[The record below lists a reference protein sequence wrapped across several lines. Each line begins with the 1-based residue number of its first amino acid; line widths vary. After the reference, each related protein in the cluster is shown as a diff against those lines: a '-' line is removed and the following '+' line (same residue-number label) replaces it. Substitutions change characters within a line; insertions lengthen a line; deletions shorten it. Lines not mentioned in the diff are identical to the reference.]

1 MSVRQP
7 AALAAGPPSIPHHS
21 FRTSPKFTEKISLI
35 DRCSSEAA
43 MLTTLPSDSI
53 FAAITHQSCCLTH
66 PLLPLLAVSTRSD
79 LLWSIALCAVV
90 SLATGL
96 LTGPLVI
103 RWLRRNFQERIHS
116 DSTQLNT
123 LHAGKSG
130 TPTMGG
136 ILILFAFICG
146 LLVIPGRPLPAAP
159 GLLCIGTALTFGAL
173 GAIDDLIKARTHK
186 KGLTIRQKLC
196 SQIVLAG
203 IISIGIHYARPVP
216 DSPTDQTADAV
227 SSLLLFVPWSTIV
240 LVAMSNAV
248 NLTDGLDGLAAGC
261 LTTAAAALAW
271 ILAGHTETQALALPA
286 AALAGSTLSFLGFN
300 RYPARVFMGD
310 TGALA
315 SGAVLATIALLGN
328 RELLLPIC
336 GSVFLIETTS
346 VIAQVVWFRRTKTR
360 LLLCSPLHNHFVFRK
375 VPEPT
380 IVYCFWAVS
389 CVSAVIAGI
398 CLD

>member
-1 MSVRQP
+1 
-7 AALAAGPPSIPHHS
+7 
-21 FRTSPKFTEKISLI
+21 
-35 DRCSSEAA
+35 
-43 MLTTLPSDSI
+43 MLTTLPPDSL
-53 FAAITHQSCCLTH
+53 FAAIIHHSR
-66 PLLPLLAVSTRSD
+66 LLFLPSQTLLAANNRSD
-79 LLWSIALCAVV
+79 LLPSLALCAVV

-96 LTGPLVI
+96 LTGPLII
-103 RWLRRNFQERIHS
+103 RWLRSNFQERIHS

-136 ILILFAFICG
+136 ILILLAFICG
-146 LLVIPGRPLPAAP
+146 LLAMPGGPQPGAP
-159 GLLCIGTALTFGAL
+159 GLLCICTALTFGAL

-186 KGLTIRQKLC
+186 KGLTVRQKLC
-196 SQIVLAG
+196 CQIVLASS
-203 IISIGIHYARPVP
+203 ISIGIHYARPVP
-216 DSPTDQTADAV
+216 DSPPDQTEDAV
-227 SSLLLFVPWSTIV
+227 SSLLLFIPWSTLV

-271 ILAGHTETQALALPA
+271 ILAGRTETQSLALPA
-286 AALAGSTLSFLGFN
+286 AALAGATLSFLGFN

-315 SGAVLATIALLGN
+315 SGAVLAAIALLGN

-360 LLLCSPLHNHFVFRK
+360 LLLCSPLHNHFVFLK

-389 CVSAVIAGI
+389 CVSAIIASI
-398 CLD
+398 CFR

>member
-1 MSVRQP
+1 
-7 AALAAGPPSIPHHS
+7 
-21 FRTSPKFTEKISLI
+21 
-35 DRCSSEAA
+35 
-43 MLTTLPSDSI
+43 MLTTLPSDSL
-53 FAAITHQSCCLTH
+53 FAAMPHHFNCLTQA
-66 PLLPLLAVSTRSD
+66 LVPLLAVSTHSD
-79 LLWSIALCAVV
+79 LLWSLALCAAA

-96 LTGPLVI
+96 LTGPLII
-103 RWLRRNFQERIHS
+103 RWLRHNFRERIHS

-136 ILILFAFICG
+136 ILILVAFICG
-146 LLVIPGRPLPAAP
+146 LLVMPGGPLPTAP
-159 GLLCIGTALTFGAL
+159 GLLCMGTAVTFGAL

-186 KGLTIRQKLC
+186 KGLTVRQKLY
-196 SQIVLAG
+196 SQIVLASVTSVG
-203 IISIGIHYARPVP
+203 IYYARPVANAAP
-216 DSPTDQTADAV
+216 DHSADAL
-227 SSLLLFVPWSTIV
+227 SDLLLFVPWSIFV

-271 ILAGHTETQALALPA
+271 ILAGRTETQALALPA

-315 SGAVLATIALLGN
+315 SGAVLATIALLAN

-360 LLLCSPLHNHFVFRK
+360 LLLCSPLHNHFVFLK

-389 CVSAVIAGI
+389 CVTAIIASI
-398 CLD
+398 CFH